1 MTFHYWNSPYHV
13 SSHHKAS
20 WRNDSANKDWW
31 RRKAVIKY
39 EDHEFNSHGGQSFES
54 FSLASITAHPF
65 DTDHTLTKA
74 SGSLAA
80 DHYSSDRVLAIPSM
94 GAMFR
99 FKRRDFP
106 LGQESVFA
114 GVRSVPIDMVA
125 LEKEAVVM
133 SFVADLVHS
142 TIIFDVLT

>member
-1 MTFHYWNSPYHV
+1 
-13 SSHHKAS
+13 
-20 WRNDSANKDWW
+20 
-31 RRKAVIKY
+31 
-39 EDHEFNSHGGQSFES
+39 
-54 FSLASITAHPF
+54 
-65 DTDHTLTKA
+65 
-74 SGSLAA
+74 
-80 DHYSSDRVLAIPSM
+80 
-94 GAMFR
+94 MFR